1 MIVVFDVT
9 TILICSFIMLW
20 AVKQIVFEKKITYIN
35 ISVLVIWGM
44 QVMPLIVERFFGFDV
59 INHIPSMKKALEDTQ
74 TGIIYDLLT
83 IVTFFAFFIYDTKN
97 ETTINFYKDGRKKR
111 IVSRYSETIATILRI
126 MIFIIPSISI
136 IMAPDPG
143 VYFHYAYFYRFPYVV
158 GGAVDVY
165 HRLFISKA
173 NLVLLLVILATYY
186 LRKSNKI
193 SKNIDVI
200 FGIVIYIWINNKRAS
215 VLFALMGILAIDFMK
230 HKDRKDIECL
240 IRKAILFALFVIT
253 YFIAY
258 SKITGKGSNDPALL
272 TYMLYFARD
281 NAEKVAI
288 YDRIYTKS
296 VLNYPG
302 ETIIFDV
309 FFWVF
314 RRYWPE
320 KPFPYTK
327 YYTGYAYN
335 GDGMIWMG
343 HNLQANI
350 WAEYVS
356 NFGIMGHLLAL
367 IVVFA
372 IIKISTKSNDLFV
385 KLFGLL
391 FVIFYFLNAFE
402 SMLYVVSVLWICSI
416 LKSKVKWRFSVH
428 I

>member
-1 MIVVFDVT
+1 MIVVFDVI
-9 TILICSFIMLW
+9 TILICSFILLW
-20 AVKQIVFEKKITYIN
+20 AVKQIVTEKKITYIN
-35 ISVLVIWGM
+35 VSVLVIWGM
-44 QVMPLIVERFFGFDV
+44 QIMPLFVERFFGFDV
-59 INHIPSMKKALEDTQ
+59 INIPYMKKALEDTQ
-74 TGIIYDLLT
+74 TGIVYDLLT
-83 IVTFFAFFIYDTKN
+83 IVTFLALFMYDTQN
-97 ETTINFYKDGRKKR
+97 DTTINFDKDGRKKI
-111 IVSRYSETIATILRI
+111 IVSRYGGTAATILGI
-126 MIFIIPSISI
+126 MIFIIPLVSI

-158 GGAVDVY
+158 GGSADVY

-200 FGIVIYIWINNKRAS
+200 FGVIFYIWINNKRAS
-215 VLFALMGILAIDFMK
+215 ILFVLMGILAIDFMK
-230 HKDRKDIECL
+230 KKERKDIKRL
-240 IRKAILFALFVIT
+240 IRKTILFALFVIT
-253 YFIAY
+253 YFIVY
-258 SKITGKGSNDPALL
+258 SKITGKGSTDSTLL
-272 TYMLYFARD
+272 TYMLYFGRD
-281 NAEKVAI
+281 SAEKVAI

-296 VLNYPG
+296 MLNYPG
-302 ETIIFDV
+302 ETIIFDL
-309 FFWVF
+309 FFWVY
-314 RRYWPE
+314 RRYWPV

-327 YYTGYAYN
+327 YYTGYAFN
-335 GDGMIWMG
+335 GDGMKWMG

-372 IIKISTKSNDLFV
+372 IIKISTKSNDVFV
-385 KLFGLL
+385 KIFGLL
-391 FVIFYFLNAFE
+391 FVIIYLFNAFE

-416 LKSKVKWRFSVH
+416 LRSKKKWRFSVH